1 MKRGMKMMV
10 SVSDKIFYRLLRSF
24 GSYLDY
30 LIIIGVGVFYFRKN
44 YTLEI
49 KIEKK
54 DKNKF

>member
-1 MKRGMKMMV
+1 MV
-10 SVSDKIFYRLLRSF
+10 SVSDKIFYRLLRNF

-49 KIEKK
+49 
-54 DKNKF
+54 N